1 MQKFKNLAYLVVF
14 SVMLFSCGEYQ
25 KVLNKGSVEEQYTM
39 AVKMYETK
47 KYAKALRLFEKITPA
62 YRGKPQMER
71 IQFMVAQS
79 NFNEKN
85 YSLSGY
91 YFDRFTKNY
100 PKSSKNEEASF
111 LSALS
116 YKLASPVYS
125 KDPTD
130 TNKALEAF
138 QAFINTYPN
147 SDKIDEANQHYKD
160 LRYKLQKKYFEIA
173 KTYYTTA
180 DYDFRNYKAAIQA
193 FDNLLSDYLG
203 SEFKEEALYYRLKC
217 AHDFV
222 LKSTDRRKE
231 SRIKDAIEAYEKLE
245 RNFPES
251 KFMEESKEMLATLKE
266 EEKRIKGIIAQIKD
280 LQKENTK
287 EK

>member
-1 MQKFKNLAYLVVF
+1 MQKIKNLMLLAFLSF
-14 SVMLFSCGEYQ
+14 LLFSCGEYQ
-25 KVLNKGSVEEQYTM
+25 KVLNKGTVEDQYKM
-39 AVKMYETK
+39 AVKMYEIK
-47 KYAKALRLFEKITPA
+47 KYGKAIRLFEKITPA

-85 YSLSGY
+85 YTTAGY
-91 YFDRFTKNY
+91 YFDRFAKNY
-100 PKSSKNEEASF
+100 PSSSKLEEASF
-111 LSALS
+111 ASALS
-116 YKLASPVYS
+116 YKLASPEFS

-138 QAFINTYPN
+138 QSFINTFPT
-147 SDKIDEANQHYKD
+147 SEKIDEANQHYKE

-180 DYDFRNYKAAIQA
+180 DYDMRNYKAAIQA

-203 SEFKEEALYYRLKC
+203 SEFKEEALLYRLKA

-222 LKSTDRRKE
+222 LKSYDRRKPE
-231 SRIKDAIEAYEKLE
+231 RIKDALEAHEKLI
-245 RNFPES
+245 RNYPES
-251 KFMEESKEMLATLKE
+251 KYLEEAKKIYATLNKEKDRINILIENSKELEDSK
-266 EEKRIKGIIAQIKD
+266 
-280 LQKENTK
+280 
-287 EK
+287 